1 MIRYQHAALFVIVL
15 FVVFSFG
22 CASYEAV
29 AIPKLQPEF
38 AANAKKQNDVIV
50 AVRVFSKDD
59 CRRHFDKDVISEGY
73 QPIQIAVDNRSKEYL
88 LLSKSGISLPMVP
101 PEEVA
106 KKCYRSTAGR
116 STAYGVGALF
126 LWPLAIPA
134 IVDGV
139 KSSNANTQMDID
151 FAAKGLQ
158 DTVIHPFNAVNGVIF
173 VPTSE
178 FKSYLAVNLINR
190 ETNEKLTFDFTDL
203 K

>member
-1 MIRYQHAALFVIVL
+1 MIRYQHAVL
-15 FVVFSFG
+15 LMVMLLLVFTFG

-29 AIPKLQPEF
+29 AVPKLQPEF

-59 CRRHFDKDVISEGY
+59 CRKYFDKDVISEGY
-73 QPIQIAVDNRSKEYL
+73 QPIQVAVDNRSKEYL

-116 STAYGVGALF
+116 ATAYGVGALF
-126 LWPLAIPA
+126 LWPLAVPA

-158 DTVIHPFNAVNGVIF
+158 ESVIQPFSNISGVIF

-178 FKSYLAVNLINR
+178 FKSYLGVNLINK
-190 ETNEKLTFDFTDL
+190 ESNEKLTFEFIDL

>member
-1 MIRYQHAALFVIVL
+1 MKHYRAVFLVLVTLFPL
-15 FVVFSFG
+15 SFFS

-29 AIPKLQPEF
+29 AVPKLQPEF
-38 AANAKKQNDVIV
+38 AVNAKKQNDVIV
-50 AVRVFSKDD
+50 AARVFSKDD
-59 CRRHFDKDVISEGY
+59 CRKYFDKDVISEGY
-73 QPIQIAVDNRSKEYL
+73 QPIQVAVDNRSKEYL

-116 STAYGVGALF
+116 ATGYGIGALF
-126 LWPLAIPA
+126 LWPLAVPA

-158 DTVIHPFNAVNGVIF
+158 ESVIQPFSNISGVIF

-178 FKSYLAVNLINR
+178 FKSYLGVNLINR
-190 ETNEKLTFDFTDL
+190 ETNEKLTFEFTDL